1 MKKIALLMMLAAI
14 LTNGWAQDLIT
25 PHQDNS
31 VSGTENDHAW
41 VDLGLPS
48 GLKWATCNVGA
59 TNPWHYGNYFA
70 WGETAPKST
79 YNWSTYLDGRITKS
93 EDCGTDK
100 DLLNGITD
108 ISGTQYDAAR
118 TNMGGDWRMPT
129 TEEQN
134 ELVENCYWE
143 WTDSYNGKSVSGYIV
158 YRAKDDSD
166 KGKKK
171 TKEGEN
177 STTTTLASY
186 SLADAHIFFPAAG
199 AVYVGE
205 DYDGL
210 HGVGNWGDYWSSS
223 FYVDDPG
230 KAYYKTISM
239 ADVLIRGRGRGNGRS
254 VRGVYDSSETTA
266 IEDTKESES
275 INIVKYID
283 ARGNVHIVLP
293 DGRVYNIVGASVK

>member
-1 MKKIALLMMLAAI
+1 MKKIALLMMLAAM

-59 TNPWHYGNYFA
+59 ANPWDYGDYFA
-70 WGETAPKST
+70 WGETTPKSIV
-79 YNWSTYLDGRITKS
+79 YNWSTYLDGRITS
-93 EDCGTDK
+93 PEYCGTDK

-108 ISGTQYDAAR
+108 ISSTQYDAAR

-143 WTDSYNGKSVSGYIV
+143 WTDSYNGKGVKGYIV
-158 YRAKDDSD
+158 YKVKDASD

-171 TKEGEN
+171 YIGS
-177 STTTTLASY
+177 STTT
-186 SLADAHIFFPAAG
+186 
-199 AVYVGE
+199 
-205 DYDGL
+205 
-210 HGVGNWGDYWSSS
+210 
-223 FYVDDPG
+223 
-230 KAYYKTISM
+230 
-239 ADVLIRGRGRGNGRS
+239 
-254 VRGVYDSSETTA
+254 
-266 IEDTKESES
+266 
-275 INIVKYID
+275 
-283 ARGNVHIVLP
+283 
-293 DGRVYNIVGASVK
+293 